1 MGVINYIMSLGASVM
16 MPIIF
21 LVLGL
26 LLGMGIGK
34 SLKAGLSVGVGFVG
48 LSVITQLLTDNIGPA
63 VTAMVKTYGLHLH
76 TLDIGWPAA
85 SAVAFGTEVGAII
98 IPLGLVVNV
107 IMLAT
112 KTTKTV
118 NIDLWNYW
126 HFAFIGSIVSIAT
139 KSFAWGAFA
148 AISVYIIT
156 LVGADRSQKAVEKFY
171 GKDLSGI
178 SLPQAFCVTY
188 IPFAIGIN
196 WVIDRIPGLN
206 KIDLDADKMQ
216 KRFGI
221 LGDPIFLGVIVGIL
235 IGVLARYNVAK
246 TLQLAIILAAVMV
259 LIPRITALFI
269 EGLKPISERS
279 QELISKRFPGRSFN
293 IGMSP
298 ALVIGHPVTLVCSLL
313 LIPVILFLSV
323 VIPGN
328 EFLPL
333 ASLSG
338 LIYIFPLILPYTKGN
353 VVRSFIVG
361 LVTMIIG
368 VLSATSLAAIFTS
381 AVKLVQSSLIPA
393 GTSSVASVDFAA
405 SPLTWLIYQG
415 SAHASFIGPIIIA
428 VIVIALMGYNRTR
441 IIAEE
446 KAALAAR
453 TKTVAV
459 RHGEATKDTDLNTE
473 NND

>member
-1 MGVINYIMSLGASVM
+1 MGVINYILSLGASVM

-21 LVLGL
+21 LIFGL

-63 VTAMVKTYGLHLH
+63 VNSMVKIYNLHLH

-85 SAVAFGTEVGAII
+85 STVAFGTQVGAII
-98 IPLGLVVNV
+98 IPLGLLINV
-107 IMLAT
+107 LMLFT
-112 KTTKTV
+112 KTTKTL

-139 KSFAWGAFA
+139 KSFGWGAFA
-148 AISVYIIT
+148 AIVTYIVT
-156 LVGADRSQKAVEKFY
+156 LIGADRSQKAVEKFY

-188 IPFAIGIN
+188 IPFAIAIN
-196 WVIDRIPGLN
+196 WVIERIPGLN
-206 KIDLDADKMQ
+206 KIDLDAEKMQ

-221 LGDPIFLGVIVGIL
+221 LGDPIFLGVIIGII
-235 IGVLARYNVAK
+235 IGALSHYTVAK
-246 TLQLAIILAAVMV
+246 TLQLSIILAAVMV
-259 LIPRITALFI
+259 LIPRITSMFI

-279 QELISKRFPGRSFN
+279 QELISKHLPGRSFN

-313 LIPVILFLSV
+313 LIPTILFLSV
-323 VIPGN
+323 IIPGN

-338 LIYIFPLILPYTKGN
+338 LIYIFPLVLPYTKGN
-353 VVRSFIVG
+353 VIRTFIVG
-361 LVTMIIG
+361 LVAMIVG
-368 VLSATSLAAIFTS
+368 VLSATGLAGIFTS
-381 AVKLVQSSLIPA
+381 AVHLVQSSLIPA
-393 GTSSVASVDFAA
+393 GTASVASVDFAA
-405 SPLTWLIYQG
+405 SPLAWIVYEFTTNLNI
-415 SAHASFIGPIIIA
+415 IGPILIA
-428 VIVIALMGYNRTR
+428 VVVIALMLYNRKK
-441 IIAEE
+441 IVSEE
-446 KAALAAR
+446 KSARAEQAA
-453 TKTVAV
+453 
-459 RHGEATKDTDLNTE
+459 D
-473 NND
+473 